1 VATELF
7 IAPVAEVFVVRGL
20 APGDPSEAETYAM
33 GLTAL
38 GVPVLLTV
46 PSPPA
51 LGDATRA
58 YLASGASGS
67 VTLVGNRIAISEAI
81 EREVCVALADRE

>member
-1 VATELF
+1 
-7 IAPVAEVFVVRGL
+7 
-20 APGDPSEAETYAM
+20 M

-81 EREVCVALADRE
+81 EREVCVALADR